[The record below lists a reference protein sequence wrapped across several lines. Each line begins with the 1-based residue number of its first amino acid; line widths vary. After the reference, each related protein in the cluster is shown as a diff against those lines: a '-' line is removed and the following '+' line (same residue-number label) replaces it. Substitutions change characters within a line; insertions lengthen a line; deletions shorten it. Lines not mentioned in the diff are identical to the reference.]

1 MLRFFS
7 IFAGNNNNSEKT
19 MKKIISLCMLV
30 MAFSYMSAQENFE
43 ISTLRIGPYKIFME
57 KSEAEKIAG
66 TSLKVSDGEKKNM
79 VKYNGEIINIQLYEG
94 YGGNASPEAVTITG
108 LTTTSKKFKTKSGM
122 GVGST
127 RDDLINAYRNQSTFS
142 VRPDVD
148 DNGKRIKDAGY
159 FNIEDYDAGTQL
171 TFKFVNNTVTE
182 ITVYINEGC

>member
-1 MLRFFS
+1 
-7 IFAGNNNNSEKT
+7 
-19 MKKIISLCMLV
+19 MKKIISLFIFVLV
-30 MAFSYMSAQENFE
+30 FGSMSAQENFE

-66 TSLKVSDGEKKNM
+66 IKLKSSDSESKNV
-79 VKYNGEIINIQLYEG
+79 VKYNGEIINIEIFQG
-94 YGGNASPEAVTITG
+94 YGGAAKPDAVTIAG
-108 LTTTSKKFKTKSGM
+108 MTTTSKKFRTKSGM

-127 RDDLINAYRNQSTFS
+127 RDELINAYRNYPIFS
-142 VRPDVD
+142 VRPEVD

-171 TFKFVNNTVTE
+171 TFKFVNNIVAE

>member
-1 MLRFFS
+1 
-7 IFAGNNNNSEKT
+7 
-19 MKKIISLCMLV
+19 
-30 MAFSYMSAQENFE
+30 
-43 ISTLRIGPYKIFME
+43 
-57 KSEAEKIAG
+57 
-66 TSLKVSDGEKKNM
+66 M